1 MGNYSA
7 RRDNFLQGW
16 QISVAELL
24 FQGKTDDVIMEVV
37 LGVKPTDDP
46 KKVRSAKDKLRKLR
60 RSEKFQ
66 EYYRSI
72 ITEWT
77 VHNVGKAL
85 NRISTQVDSNIPWL
99 ANKAANDI
107 LNQSKVFMTGVDDN
121 TVVIKMDGMPQLGSP
136 EQEDD

>member
-46 KKVRSAKDKLRKLR
+46 KKVRNAKDKLRKLR

-107 LNQSKVFMTGVDDN
+107 LSQAKTFMTGVDDN
-121 TVVIKMDGMPQLGSP
+121 TVVIKMDGMPTLGSP